1 MGVEVLFDI
10 VVVFSEGSVFEFL
23 RVPVGV
29 LVDEVRD
36 SVGEDVVGDFFFGD
50 VHGVS
55 FATYM

>member
-1 MGVEVLFDI
+1 MLFDI

-23 RVPVGV
+23 RVPVGI
-29 LVDEVRD
+29 LADEEWD
-36 SVGEDVVGDFFFGD
+36 SVGEDVIGDFFFGD